1 MDYGHLNFLVV
12 IRSISE
18 KNIWTWL
25 VKFIANY
32 STYYRPSLSRLFFY
46 SQFDT
51 EVETNGMVILHIFFF
66 IKIASW
72 FYLKSLR
79 SQYQN
84 EWINESKL
92 KLCIA
97 ALLIYLPFLFSGAF
111 MLLLFYD
118 VCVIFFGF
126 IHIFRSSFTSAMGSS
141 RYHFLLYISIPDS
154 QKITVKSGST
164 WYASD
169 PSQFLYCVNLLSS
182 KK

>member
-1 MDYGHLNFLVV
+1 M
-12 IRSISE
+12 
-18 KNIWTWL
+18 

>member
-1 MDYGHLNFLVV
+1 MSKSVKTFFLQSLWYGGGDKRNGNF
-12 IRSISE
+12 
-18 KNIWTWL
+18 
-25 VKFIANY
+25 
-32 STYYRPSLSRLFFY
+32 TYFF
-46 SQFDT
+46 FF
-51 EVETNGMVILHIFFF
+51 FFF
-66 IKIASW
+66 IKFASW

-97 ALLIYLPFLFSGAF
+97 VLLIYLPFLFSGAF
-111 MLLLFYD
+111 MLLIFYD

-154 QKITVKSGST
+154 QKITVRSGST

-182 KK
+182 KT